1 MPAGGS
7 KTALVT
13 GGKRG
18 IGRAIALALAGA
30 GFDIAVLDVVQDE
43 DAHAVVAEI
52 EAKGCR
58 AFAIAGDIADITRH
72 RAIAEEVWT
81 RLGPLSCLVNN
92 AGVSVLNRG
101 DLLDVTPESYDRCLN
116 INLRGSFFMTQVIA
130 RRMLADAAPAWHR
143 SIVNITSVSA
153 EVVSINRGEYC
164 ISKAGASMM
173 TKLYAVR
180 LAESGIGVYEVRP
193 GIIRTDMTKVS
204 EARLDQLIKD
214 GISPIKRWG
223 TAEDVAQTVATAAEG
238 RLPFAVGQTLVVDGG
253 LSVKAF

>member
-1 MPAGGS
+1 MGVGRT

-18 IGRAIALALAGA
+18 IGRAIALSLADA
-30 GFDIAVLDVVQDE
+30 GFDVAILDVAQDD
-43 DAHAVVAEI
+43 DARSAVAEI
-52 EAKGCR
+52 EAKKRR
-58 AFAIAGDIADITRH
+58 ALFITGDVSDIAGHAAIAN
-72 RAIAEEVWT
+72 AIWSK
-81 RLGPLSCLVNN
+81 LGPLDCLVNN

-101 DLLDVTPESYDRCLN
+101 DLLDVTPESYDRCLD
-116 INLRGSFFMTQVIA
+116 INLRGAFFLTQTIA
-130 RRMLADAAPAWHR
+130 KRMLADAAPSWHR
-143 SIVNITSVSA
+143 SIVNITSISA

-204 EARLDQLIKD
+204 EGRLDQLIQD

-223 TAEDVAQTVATAAEG
+223 EAEDVAQTVATAAEG
-238 RLPFAVGQTLVVDGG
+238 RLPFAVGQALLVDGG
-253 LSVKAF
+253 LTLRTL